1 MFNKRLVTLLGAGIL
16 VISMLSA
23 CSEGV
28 APGSCADSDFQCI
41 ENIMLANMKAIYN
54 TIGSWST
61 LNLVVGILIALAGIV
76 STIVIAL
83 QGDQNR
89 YWTRPIGLIAT
100 ALVTGLSSALVSFH
114 VSDNIDK
121 LIDVYQKM
129 NVISGQYASAY
140 EILQAGRSKD
150 EVAKQYQNDAEF
162 RKKVVEL
169 KEKYVGEFAQAKLEG
184 MRIYGSAAR
193 LTIQQK
199 ESKQ

>member
-1 MFNKRLVTLLGAGIL
+1 
-16 VISMLSA
+16 
-23 CSEGV
+23 
-28 APGSCADSDFQCI
+28 
-41 ENIMLANMKAIYN
+41 MLANMKAIYN